1 MLEYITVHLPVSPL
15 SGQNEAQR
23 CINIKKGM
31 KTIEDCKIQVNKTNN
46 MCYSEQD
53 PDLLN
58 KINYSDYN
66 F

>member
-1 MLEYITVHLPVSPL
+1 
-15 SGQNEAQR
+15 
-23 CINIKKGM
+23 M